1 MKNYNFSEH
10 LHRYAVWTAARA
22 VQRGL
27 TSTKNIQVAIDN
39 TDLNQFLDSNLVMS
53 EVDFD
58 IFHRLTAN
66 ILIESLKDYNLT
78 YGQAAK
84 IIAIYLKTTVVI
96 RTSGKGELSRI
107 IHPPIDNILL
117 TNINKDKPN
126 LGLKNIR
133 WTQLSEDKYFEVID
147 NMKSLN
153 FDYLWEIE
161 KYWNPSQKE

>member
-66 ILIESLKDYNLT
+66 ILIEIT
-78 YGQAAK
+78 
-84 IIAIYLKTTVVI
+84 
-96 RTSGKGELSRI
+96 
-107 IHPPIDNILL
+107 
-117 TNINKDKPN
+117 
-126 LGLKNIR
+126 
-133 WTQLSEDKYFEVID
+133 
-147 NMKSLN
+147 
-153 FDYLWEIE
+153 
-161 KYWNPSQKE
+161 